1 MVFVKDVE
9 VNEAATRKL
18 LDKVA
23 NIHSTFWGE
32 FFVVSADED
41 DQQVGQKRLN
51 FKRIAKSRNASS
63 KRRHSV

>member
-9 VNEAATRKL
+9 VNEEGTRRL
-18 LDKVA
+18 LEKVA

-41 DQQVGQKRLN
+41 DQQVN
-51 FKRIAKSRNASS
+51 
-63 KRRHSV
+63 